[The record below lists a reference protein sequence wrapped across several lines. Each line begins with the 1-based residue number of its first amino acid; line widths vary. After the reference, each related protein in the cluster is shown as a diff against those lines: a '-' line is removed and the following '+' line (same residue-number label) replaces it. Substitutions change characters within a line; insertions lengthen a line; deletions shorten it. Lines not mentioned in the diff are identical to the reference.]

1 MLRQCWLV
9 LWDGMSLSVL
19 GVMVAILTMIADSF
33 SSLIFDGF
41 VRFLFCLLLY
51 VSLFHS
57 TYDISSYCMS
67 ICPCDIR

>member
-19 GVMVAILTMIADSF
+19 GVMDAILTMIADSF

-41 VRFLFCLLLY
+41 VR
-51 VSLFHS
+51 SLFS
-57 TYDISSYCMS
+57 LSVCFSVPLYL
-67 ICPCDIR
+67 